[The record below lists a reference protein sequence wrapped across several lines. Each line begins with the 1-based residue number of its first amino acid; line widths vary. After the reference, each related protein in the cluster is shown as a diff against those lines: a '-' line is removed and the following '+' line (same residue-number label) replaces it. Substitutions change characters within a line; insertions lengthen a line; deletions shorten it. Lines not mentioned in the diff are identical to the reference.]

1 MFAPSHAT
9 VWEYLW
15 ESEMGKLTATAI
27 KASRKPGRYGDGD
40 GLFLAVSKSG
50 SASWVVRVQ
59 KMGRRRDIGIGSAKK
74 VSLAA
79 AREKAGM
86 VRSQVEAGLDPVAE
100 RRKSEGTPTFREAA
114 AIVFAAS
121 QATWRNGKHKW
132 QWMRTLEM
140 FAFPTIG
147 DSRVS
152 EITASQVH
160 DVLAAIWLE
169 KPETARR
176 VRQRIGMV
184 LDWAYSKGFRE
195 GEAPMRSITKGLP
208 RQTRAAVHHAAMPF
222 ADLPAFIIRLG
233 QKETWGRLAL
243 EAAILTAARSGEVR
257 GATWEEVD
265 LETGLWTIPAGRMK
279 AGKPHVIPL
288 SAAARRVF
296 QRASELRTTS
306 SKYVFQGARRDKP
319 MSDMTLM
326 KVLRDLKAGCTAHG
340 FRSSF
345 RDWVSESTSFAGD
358 LAEAALA
365 HAIGNKTEAAYR
377 RGNLLEKR
385 RRLMDAWGTY
395 CEGATDSIVQLA
407 VAN

>member
-1 MFAPSHAT
+1 
-9 VWEYLW
+9 
-15 ESEMGKLTATAI
+15 MGKLTASGLRT
-27 KASRKPGRYGDGD
+27 SRKPGRYGDGD
-40 GLFLAVSKSG
+40 GLFLVVSDSG

-59 KMGRRRDIGIGSAKK
+59 KAGRRRDIGVGSAKK
-74 VSLAA
+74 VSLAT
-79 AREKAGM
+79 AREKATA
-86 VRSQVEAGLDPVAE
+86 VRSQMEAGLDPVAE
-100 RRKSEGTPTFREAA
+100 RRKAEGIPTFREAA
-114 AIVFAAS
+114 ATVFAAS
-121 QATWRNGKHKW
+121 QKTWRNGKHQW

-147 DSRVS
+147 DMRVS
-152 EITASQVH
+152 DITASQIH

-195 GEAPMRSITKGLP
+195 TEAPMRSISKGLP
-208 RQTRAAVHHAAMPF
+208 RQPRTAGHHAAMPF
-222 ADLPAFIIRLG
+222 ADLPVFLVRLRE
-233 QKETWGRLAL
+233 KETWGRLAL
-243 EAAILTAARSGEVR
+243 EAAILTAARSGEIR
-257 GATWEEVD
+257 GATWNEID

-279 AGKPHVIPL
+279 AGKPHVVPL
-288 SAAARRVF
+288 SPASRRIFERAA
-296 QRASELRTTS
+296 ELRTA
-306 SKYVFQGARRDKP
+306 GARHVFSGARLDKP

-326 KVLRDLKAGCTAHG
+326 KVLRDMKAGCTAHG

-345 RDWVSESTSFAGD
+345 RDWVSESTNFSGD

-385 RRLMDAWGTY
+385 RALMDAWGAY
-395 CEGATDSIVQLA
+395 CGGGRSNVVQLA
-407 VAN
+407 TG